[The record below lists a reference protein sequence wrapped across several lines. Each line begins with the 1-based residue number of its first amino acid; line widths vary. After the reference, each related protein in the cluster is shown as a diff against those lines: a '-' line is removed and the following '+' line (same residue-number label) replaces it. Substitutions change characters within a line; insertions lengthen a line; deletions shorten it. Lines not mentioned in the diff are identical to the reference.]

1 MSENWLALFVS
12 IVAEK
17 SIDRSLR
24 ALGIAP
30 TPRFRKLSKLEKRK
44 FLELYKKGLSYS
56 KIATATGRSEHAV
69 RESIK
74 SNDSTLTSVVYL
86 FVPS

>member
-1 MSENWLALFVS
+1 M
-12 IVAEK
+12 
-17 SIDRSLR
+17 R

-44 FLELYKKGLSYS
+44 FLELYKKGLSYR

-69 RESIK
+69 RDSIRK
-74 SNDSTLTSVVYL
+74 ELVAGKHN
-86 FVPS
+86 

>member
-44 FLELYKKGLSYS
+44 FLELYKEGLSYR

-69 RESIK
+69 RDSIK
-74 SNDSTLTSVVYL
+74 KELVASKHN
-86 FVPS
+86 